1 MYIIA
6 GLGNPGLKY
15 NRTRHNVGFD
25 VIDLLAERHGVKMH
39 DNRAKGLVGNCT
51 IKGKKVLLLKPM
63 TYMNA
68 SGTAVKASVDF
79 YKANPTTQL
88 IVISDDVSLPAG
100 MIRIRKK
107 GSAGG
112 HNGLKDII
120 AKCGTEEFMRIK
132 IGVGEK
138 PENKDMV
145 KHVLGKPNRWDR
157 KRLEAAYERVIEALD
172 LLVTGEADKAMNLY
186 NAKKET

>member
-25 VIDLLAERHGVKMH
+25 VIDLLVEKYGAKMK
-39 DNRAKGLVGNCT
+39 DNRAKALAGTCT
-51 IKGKKVLLLKPM
+51 IDGKKVVLLKPM

-68 SGTAVKASVDF
+68 SGAAVRAAVSF
-79 YKANPTTQL
+79 YKADPTKDL

-100 MIRIRKK
+100 VIRIRKK

-120 AKCGTEEFMRIK
+120 GKCGTEEFLRIK

-157 KRLEAAYERVIEALD
+157 KRIEGAYERAIEAIS
-172 LLVTGEADKAMNLY
+172 LLLNDEADKAMNLY
-186 NAKKET
+186 NAKKA

>member
-1 MYIIA
+1 MFIIT

-25 VIDLLAERHGVKMH
+25 VIDLLVAQQNVTMK
-39 DNRAKGLVGNCT
+39 DNRAKGLVGKCT
-51 IKGKKVLLLKPM
+51 IGGAKAVLLKPM

-68 SGTAVKASVDF
+68 SGSAVRAVVDF
-79 YKANPTTQL
+79 YKADPVSDL

-100 MIRIRKK
+100 MLRIRKK

-120 AKCGTEEFMRIK
+120 AKCGTEEFTRIR

-157 KRLEAAYERVIEALD
+157 KRLEGAYEKVIDALN
-172 LLVTGEADKAMNLY
+172 LIVAGEIDKAMNLY
-186 NAKKET
+186 NTKIEK

>member
-1 MYIIA
+1 MFIIA

-25 VIDLLAERHGVKMH
+25 VIDLLVGQHQVTMK
-39 DNRAKGLVGNCT
+39 DNRAKGLVGKCT
-51 IKGKKVLLLKPM
+51 IGGEKAVLLKPM

-68 SGTAVKASVDF
+68 SGSAVRAVIDF
-79 YKANPTTQL
+79 YKADPATDL

-100 MIRIRKK
+100 MLRIRKK

-120 AKCGTEEFMRIK
+120 AKCQTEDFTRIR

-157 KRLEAAYERVIEALD
+157 KRLEGAYEKVIDALN
-172 LLVTGEADKAMNLY
+172 LIVSGEIDKAMNLY
-186 NAKKET
+186 NTKIEK